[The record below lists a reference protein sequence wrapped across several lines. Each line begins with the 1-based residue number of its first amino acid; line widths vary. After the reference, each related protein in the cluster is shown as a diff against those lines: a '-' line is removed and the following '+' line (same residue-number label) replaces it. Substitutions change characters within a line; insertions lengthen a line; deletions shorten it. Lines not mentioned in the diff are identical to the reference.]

1 MKTLSWKSFIAAAGL
16 AVLSQFAAAD
26 PIGPTCPTCNGGIY
40 TLSYDGTALADTDA
54 VHETFRITLNID
66 TSGVTG
72 VVPTATAIDAVAIK
86 VASSIFSAT
95 LFSAPGG
102 TASWAL
108 VPGGISAIGC
118 DGSGSGFECAD
129 WIASGAGAAIGG
141 TLDWIFDV
149 TVDNGGLF
157 TTTDAA
163 SVKARYV
170 DSSGAKVGDLVSEAI
185 TLQSSSSTSGGT
197 SGSSTSGGT
206 SGTVPEP
213 NSSGLVF
220 LGLGA
225 VLASFLMRR
234 RTSSKN
240 GTSLAA

>member
-1 MKTLSWKSFIAAAGL
+1 MKTLSWKSLIAAAGL

-26 PIGPTCPTCNGGIY
+26 PIGPDCPTCNGGIY
-40 TLSYDGTALADTDA
+40 TLSYDGTALADTDTA
-54 VHETFRITLNID
+54 HETFRITLNID
-66 TSGVTG
+66 TSGVTA

-86 VASSIFSAT
+86 VASSVFNAT
-95 LFSAPGG
+95 LFSAPDG
-102 TASWAL
+102 TTSWAL

-118 DGSGSGFECAD
+118 DGNGSGFDCAD
-129 WIASGAGAAIGG
+129 WIASGVGTAIGG

-149 TVDNGGLF
+149 TMDNGALF
-157 TTTDAA
+157 TLADEA
-163 SVKARYV
+163 SIKARYV
-170 DSSGAKVGDLVSEAI
+170 DSSGAKVGNLVSEAI
-185 TLQSSSSTSGGT
+185 TLQNSSSSTSGGT
-197 SGSSTSGGT
+197 SGSSSTSGGA

-234 RTSSKN
+234 RAS
-240 GTSLAA
+240 GTH